1 MLSSLYIGK
10 SGLDASRYSVEVA
23 SNNIS
28 NENTEGYIKR
38 VVNTSELSN
47 LEDDIG
53 NGVSFDGVSRSANQ
67 YLYDQLVS
75 QNSQESYYIQED
87 SILSNIETMF
97 SETDSTG
104 LSVTLSDF
112 FSTLESLRSDS
123 SNIIYQNQFSTQAE
137 NLVNELKSLNDNLDE
152 TINSLD
158 EQLSDQVSQVNSIL
172 ENIVYLNEQ
181 IRDSNIESYDLI
193 DKRDLLE
200 KELSNYVNIE
210 VDRTNDN
217 YNLKIAGVSV
227 IFNNTNL
234 SEISINEE
242 NIAQK
247 DIYDSSILDDS
258 NFNDSD
264 EILITLNN
272 TTTLAINANVSGS
285 DENELKNQIV
295 DAINNSSE
303 FSEYTAYLDSSDNLI
318 IKSNIEGVE
327 GSFDISISINDT
339 EISKNSNSI
348 EAQNDYSISIYGKN
362 LSLTNGSIKSV
373 VNNLSTST
381 SKIYEYKDSLNQFSK
396 ALVETFNSNSEIT
409 LFNGSDV
416 NTLNF
421 NKNNISSLSN
431 DDLEKLS
438 QILWNNEVEIGN
450 ESTSFKDFYQNL
462 LVTISSNVENNNFK
476 LESTQTIINSLEITY
491 DNLTKVDP
499 DEEMIN
505 LLQYQAAYEAS
516 AKVIT
521 TIDEMLQTLLNM

>member
-67 YLYDQLVS
+67 YLYDKLVS
-75 QNSQESYYIQED
+75 QNSQESYYIQEN

-181 IRDSNIESYDLI
+181 IRDSNTESYDLI

-234 SEISINEE
+234 SEVSINEE
-242 NIAQK
+242 NISQK

-272 TTTLAINANVSGS
+272 TTTLSINANVSGS

-303 FSEYTAYLDSSDNLI
+303 FSKYTAYLDSSNNLI

-327 GSFDISISINDT
+327 GSFDISISINKT

-348 EAQNDYSISIYGKN
+348 EAQNDYSISIYGNN

-396 ALVETFNSNSEIT
+396 ALVESFNSNSEIS

-438 QILWNNEVEIGN
+438 QIQWNNEVEIGN

-476 LESTQTIINSLEITY
+476 LESTQTIINSLETTY

>member
-67 YLYDQLVS
+67 YLYDKLVS
-75 QNSQESYYIQED
+75 QNSQESYYIQEN

-181 IRDSNIESYDLI
+181 IRDSNTESYDLI

-234 SEISINEE
+234 SEVSINEE

-272 TTTLAINANVSGS
+272 T
-285 DENELKNQIV
+285 
-295 DAINNSSE
+295 
-303 FSEYTAYLDSSDNLI
+303 
-318 IKSNIEGVE
+318 
-327 GSFDISISINDT
+327 SI
-339 EISKNSNSI
+339 
-348 EAQNDYSISIYGKN
+348 
-362 LSLTNGSIKSV
+362 L
-373 VNNLSTST
+373 
-381 SKIYEYKDSLNQFSK
+381 
-396 ALVETFNSNSEIT
+396 
-409 LFNGSDV
+409 
-416 NTLNF
+416 
-421 NKNNISSLSN
+421 
-431 DDLEKLS
+431 
-438 QILWNNEVEIGN
+438 
-450 ESTSFKDFYQNL
+450 
-462 LVTISSNVENNNFK
+462 
-476 LESTQTIINSLEITY
+476 
-491 DNLTKVDP
+491 
-499 DEEMIN
+499 
-505 LLQYQAAYEAS
+505 
-516 AKVIT
+516 
-521 TIDEMLQTLLNM
+521 